1 MNDDQAPRKAAPAL
15 PAAHWFKRSR
25 HVRIRPT
32 PARLR
37 VLEAIVQLGRSR
49 VKCADISSHLA
60 LSGAPLPAATI
71 YCVAKEMAQAGLL
84 MRDRE
89 DGGLTVYSLAAGI

>member
-1 MNDDQAPRKAAPAL
+1 MNDDHAPRKAAPAL

-25 HVRIRPT
+25 QVRIRPT

-60 LSGAPLPAATI
+60 QNGAPLPAATI

-89 DGGLTVYSLAAGI
+89 DGGLTVYSLAAGV